1 MIIVLKSGINDADVD
16 EVCRRIT
23 EMGYG
28 PHVIRGEFKTI
39 VAAVGEERGRPD
51 LRLLE
56 AMETV
61 ESVMPVQ
68 QPFKLASREVRRD
81 STEVRINGVT
91 VGGHDVVVM
100 AGPCSV
106 ESQAQVLEVADAV
119 KGSGAKVLRGGAYK
133 PRTSPYAFQGLK
145 EEGLRYLAEAR
156 KRTGLPVVTEV
167 LETESVEVVA
177 EYSDILQIGAR
188 NIQNFTLLRRV
199 GEIGKPVLL
208 KRGMATSIQEFL
220 LSAEYILSAGNPN
233 VILCERGIR
242 TFETATRNTFDIS
255 AIPVVKKLSHL
266 PIVAD
271 PSHGAGRRDMV
282 APMARAAVAAG
293 ADGLII
299 EVHCDPDHALS
310 DGAQSMFP
318 AQFDRLMAELR
329 IIAPAI
335 GRSICLE
342 PVRRGGWGS

>member
-1 MIIVLKSGINDADVD
+1 MHHAWLLAGPAGVGKGSFARAAAARILADAA
-16 EVCRRIT
+16 
-23 EMGYG
+23 G
-28 PHVIRGEFKTI
+28 PRSDLPGLELPDDNPTAKLI
-39 VAAVGEERGRPD
+39 AAGSHPD

-91 VGGHDVVVM
+91 VGGRDVVVM

-188 NIQNFTLLRRV
+188 NAQNFV
-199 GEIGKPVLL
+199 
-208 KRGMATSIQEFL
+208 Q
-220 LSAEYILSAGNPN
+220 
-233 VILCERGIR
+233 
-242 TFETATRNTFDIS
+242 
-255 AIPVVKKLSHL
+255 
-266 PIVAD
+266 
-271 PSHGAGRRDMV
+271 
-282 APMARAAVAAG
+282 
-293 ADGLII
+293 
-299 EVHCDPDHALS
+299 
-310 DGAQSMFP
+310 
-318 AQFDRLMAELR
+318 
-329 IIAPAI
+329 
-335 GRSICLE
+335 
-342 PVRRGGWGS
+342 

>member
-1 MIIVLKSGINDADVD
+1 MVIIIILKSGIGDRDVD
-16 EVCRRIT
+16 DICRRVT
-23 EMGYG
+23 EMGYA

-56 AMETV
+56 AVETV

-68 QPFKLASREVRRD
+68 QPFKLASREVRQEP
-81 STEVRINGVT
+81 SEVRVHGV
-91 VGGHDVVVM
+91 VIGGKNVVVM

-106 ESQAQVLEVADAV
+106 ESEAQVLEVADRV
-119 KGSGAKVLRGGAYK
+119 KESGAKILRGGAFK

-145 EEGLRYLAEAR
+145 EQGLKYLAEAR

-167 LETESVEVVA
+167 LETESVEMVA

-199 GEIGKPVLL
+199 GEMGKPVLL

-220 LSAEYILSAGNPN
+220 LSAEYILAAGNPS

-242 TFETATRNTFDIS
+242 TFETTTRFTLDLN
-255 AIPVVKKLSHL
+255 AVPVLKKLSRTG
-266 PIVAD
+266 
-271 PSHGAGRRDMV
+271 PSRSSRRNSPSSCGIF
-282 APMARAAVAAG
+282 APSRR
-293 ADGLII
+293 
-299 EVHCDPDHALS
+299 PS
-310 DGAQSMFP
+310 DGRSSSESDRSVGP
-318 AQFDRLMAELR
+318 AK
-329 IIAPAI
+329 
-335 GRSICLE
+335 
-342 PVRRGGWGS
+342 

>member
-1 MIIVLKSGINDADVD
+1 MIIILKSGIGDGEIDD
-16 EVCRRIT
+16 VCRRVT
-23 EMGYG
+23 EMGYA

-56 AMETV
+56 AVESV

-68 QPFKLASREVRRD
+68 QPFKLASREVRQEP
-81 STEVRINGVT
+81 SEVLVNGV
-91 VGGHDVVVM
+91 VIGGKTVVVM

-106 ESQAQVLEVADAV
+106 ESEAQVLEVAERV
-119 KGSGAKVLRGGAYK
+119 KEAGARILRGGAFK

-145 EEGLRYLAEAR
+145 EQGLKYLAEAR

-167 LETESVEVVA
+167 LETESVEMVA

-199 GEIGKPVLL
+199 GEMGKPVLL

-220 LSAEYILSAGNPN
+220 LSAEYILAAGNPN

-242 TFETATRNTFDIS
+242 TFETTTRFTLDLN
-255 AIPVVKKLSHL
+255 AVPVLKKLSHL
-266 PIVAD
+266 PVFVD
-271 PSHGAGRRDMV
+271 PSHGTGHWDLV
-282 APMARAAVAAG
+282 APMAKGAVACG

-299 EVHCDPDHALS
+299 EVHPKPEEALS
-310 DGAQSMFP
+310 DGPQSLKPAKFAQ
-318 AQFDRLMAELR
+318 LMRELR
-329 IIAPAI
+329 PVTEAV
-335 GRSICLE
+335 GRSL
-342 PVRRGGWGS
+342 

>member
-1 MIIVLKSGINDADVD
+1 MIIVLRSGVSDTDVD

-56 AMETV
+56 ALETV

-68 QPFKLASREVRRD
+68 QPFKLASREVRAE
-81 STEVRINGVT
+81 SSEVRVNGVT
-91 VGGHDVVVM
+91 VGARDVVVM

-106 ESQAQVLEVADAV
+106 ESEAQVLEVADAV
-119 KGSGAKVLRGGAYK
+119 KAAGARILRGGAYK

-145 EEGLRYLAEAR
+145 EQGLRYLAEAR

-177 EYSDILQIGAR
+177 EYADILQIGAR

-242 TFETATRNTFDIS
+242 TFETATRFTLDLN
-255 AIPVVKKLSHL
+255 AVPVLKKLCHLPVV
-266 PIVAD
+266 VD
-271 PSHGAGRRDMV
+271 PSHGTGHWDLV
-282 APMARAAVAAG
+282 APMAKGAVACG

-299 EVHCDPDHALS
+299 EVHPHPEEALS
-310 DGAQSMFP
+310 DGPQSLKPSRFAQ
-318 AQFDRLMAELR
+318 LMRELR
-329 IIAPAI
+329 PVAEAV
-335 GRSICLE
+335 GRGL
-342 PVRRGGWGS
+342 